1 MSIPSND
8 APRVVY
14 EGKYQRMVV
23 RGTWEYSERVHA
35 GGLAA
40 IIIAVTPADEVL
52 FVEQFRIPLQA
63 RTIEM
68 PAGLVGDIHAGES
81 IEVSA
86 VRELEEETGW
96 TAEHAEVLLVGPT
109 SSGASSEKIAF
120 VRATGLRQVGPGG
133 GDASEDITVH
143 AIPRARRRVAGRE
156 DARRLRNGRQA
167 LGRAVDDRAPAGRH
181 AAWLRPAPHRQRR
194 CSARPTRHRSPSSKA
209 AAIHR
214 SC

>member
-1 MSIPSND
+1 MKPND
-8 APRVVY
+8 AQPRVVY

-40 IIIAVTPADEVL
+40 IIIAVTPEDNVL
-52 FVEQFRIPLQA
+52 FVEQFRVPVQA

-96 TAEHAEVLLVGPT
+96 TAAQAEVLLIGPT
-109 SSGASSEKIAF
+109 SSGASNEKIAF
-120 VRATGLRQVGPGG
+120 VRATGLSRVGTGG
-133 GDASEDITVH
+133 GDESEDITVH
-143 AIPRARRRVAGRE
+143 EIPR
-156 DARRLRNGRQA
+156 Q
-167 LGRAVDDRAPAGRH
+167 RA
-181 AAWLRPAPHRQRR
+181 AAWLVEKMAEGYELDAKLWAGLWMIEHHLDGTPRD
-194 CSARPTRHRSPSSKA
+194 
-209 AAIHR
+209 
-214 SC
+214 